1 MNVSPSDIDVRQGY
15 PLAEG
20 ATALQ
25 KDTSSNTAVS
35 TQAAVSSST
44 TQTADATDEHSK
56 EVAAAADKNSAKEAA
71 QKLDDHFQ
79 STNTGLKIRVL
90 DDSRHTIQ
98 VEVVDQASNKV
109 LRKIP
114 QDEVLKLAASMKNMT
129 GVLVNK
135 PT

>member
-15 PLAEG
+15 SLAES
-20 ATALQ
+20 ATTQQ
-25 KDTSSNTAVS
+25 KDTSSATAVTS
-35 TQAAVSSST
+35 QADTSAVSA
-44 TQTADATDEHSK
+44 QTADDNDEHSK
-56 EVAAAADKNSAKEAA
+56 EVAAAADKSAAKEAA
-71 QKLDDHFQ
+71 RKLDEHFQ

-90 DDSRHTIQ
+90 DDSQHTIQ
-98 VEVVDQASNKV
+98 VEVVDQESNKV